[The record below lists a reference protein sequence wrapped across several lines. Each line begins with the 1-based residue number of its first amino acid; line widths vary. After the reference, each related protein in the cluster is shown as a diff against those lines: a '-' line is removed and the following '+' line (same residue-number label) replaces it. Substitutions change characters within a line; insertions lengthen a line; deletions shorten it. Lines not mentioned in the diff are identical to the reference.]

1 MSFPVASGYASLQD
15 SPLARPA
22 YADNIIMKA
31 YESDFLPLIT
41 NTSVLERLTSCYTTI
56 QFMEEPD
63 VGPWRKG
70 ELNGEIIPDNV
81 TPGGF
86 SVEICNMAYKAIKFD
101 QQDVA
106 FACNQWGAFE
116 ESFLNSVW
124 QGLAEMWRKF
134 TLTAM
139 ILEADSCNKGTHA
152 GVYGNINL
160 GTLGAARNVT
170 GAKFARRMADL
181 KTVLLQRNRWVDGKM
196 FIVLPTEMTG
206 VIIDTPY
213 ANALEMGNCVDCS
226 LLVDGQL
233 PGMIM
238 GFNVIT
244 TNMAPTNMQGGD
256 VNYYIIAGHV
266 DAFAFAGDIVQSRL
280 TEPSRYFAIEY
291 QMQAV
296 WGGKAIYPDALA
308 IGYWK
313 LA

>member
-1 MSFPVASGYASLQD
+1 
-15 SPLARPA
+15 
-22 YADNIIMKA
+22 
-31 YESDFLPLIT
+31 
-41 NTSVLERLTSCYTTI
+41 
-56 QFMEEPD
+56 
-63 VGPWRKG
+63 
-70 ELNGEIIPDNV
+70 
-81 TPGGF
+81 
-86 SVEICNMAYKAIKFD
+86 
-101 QQDVA
+101 
-106 FACNQWGAFE
+106 
-116 ESFLNSVW
+116 
-124 QGLAEMWRKF
+124 
-134 TLTAM
+134 
-139 ILEADSCNKGTHA
+139 
-152 GVYGNINL
+152 
-160 GTLGAARNVT
+160 
-170 GAKFARRMADL
+170 
-181 KTVLLQRNRWVDGKM
+181 M
-196 FIVLPTEMTG
+196 FVVLPTEMTG

-280 TEPSRYFAIEY
+280 TEPSNYFAIEY
-291 QMQAV
+291 QAQAV